1 MARQSNNKSE
11 KYKFISTFNENG
23 KEFEEIIEEA
33 FKELIIIRP
42 YENTNEG
49 K

>member
-1 MARQSNNKSE
+1 MDKQSHNKSE
-11 KYKFISTFNENG
+11 KYKFISTFSENG

-42 YENTNEG
+42 YENTKEG